1 MINGNNDIIDKNI
14 TLNYKK
20 LVNNNKILFK
30 IRQLKRNRDTGI
42 YTIKF
47 RSSYMYETELLLI
60 YSCFTNISRQK
71 DNMVTLVSRSQSHL
85 YIV

>member
-30 IRQLKRNRDTGI
+30 IR
-42 YTIKF
+42 
-47 RSSYMYETELLLI
+47 
-60 YSCFTNISRQK
+60 
-71 DNMVTLVSRSQSHL
+71 
-85 YIV
+85 